1 MSLEE
6 RMANLELQL
15 GRIKRRNRWLLGTV
29 LFVTGALAV
38 PSAFEAT
45 ALRARAQKA
54 GTANEIRAN
63 NIILEDENGI
73 TQILLHAGKDG
84 PALFMADENDMPR
97 IAMRLSKNG
106 PDLSLLN
113 EAAQPIAVLNL
124 TQKGPGLS
132 LYDENGS
139 PIAKLAAL
147 NGEPMLSLGG
157 KTGQP
162 RAWLRVSEDGPVL
175 VMHDEKGNPR
185 AGLSVGEDG
194 PRLLLSDVNGKFRFW
209 AGTASLVSS
218 DGKRIEYPESSLIL
232 FGPNGKT
239 IWSAIK

>member
-1 MSLEE
+1 MTIEE
-6 RMANLELQL
+6 RLANLELQL
-15 GRIKRRNRWLLGTV
+15 GRVRRRNRWLLGV
-29 LFVTGALAV
+29 ILLVVGLAI

-45 ALRARAQKA
+45 ALGVRAQKA
-54 GTANEIRAN
+54 GTAKELRAN
-63 NIILEDENGI
+63 KIILEDENGNS
-73 TQILLHAGKDG
+73 QMILDAGKDG
-84 PALFMADENDMPR
+84 PAIFMADENDMPR
-97 IAMRLSKNG
+97 IAMRMSKNG
-106 PDLSLLN
+106 PELSLLN

-124 TQKGPGLS
+124 TQKGPDFS

-175 VMHDEKGNPR
+175 VMRDEKGNPR
-185 AGLSVGEDG
+185 VGLSVGEDG
-194 PRLLLSDVNGKFRFW
+194 PRLLLSDVNGNFRFW
-209 AGTASLVSS
+209 AGTASLESP

-232 FGPNGKT
+232 FGPDGKT